1 MLGYIRQKIWIQN
14 SRIHHPKFRNPF
26 YHSGSTKSRSSE
38 WSRILWSLAKTGLV
52 PLRRNNVEPLR
63 TTGLDEDEEQDNDT
77 IEYIEKFE
85 NNRTELN
92 LGGIAQARRPN
103 QKNSS
108 VASGK
113 KEKGKPSRNR
123 KPTHRDQNDDDEVQ
137 IIKKKQSM
145 GLPWF
150 FNLAGQPGK
159 VF

>member
-1 MLGYIRQKIWIQN
+1 M
-14 SRIHHPKFRNPF
+14 
-26 YHSGSTKSRSSE
+26 
-38 WSRILWSLAKTGLV
+38 
-52 PLRRNNVEPLR
+52 RRNNIEPLR
-63 TTGLDEDEEQDNDT
+63 TTGFDVDEDEEQDKDT

-85 NNRTELN
+85 NDNRTELN
-92 LGGIAQARRPN
+92 LGGIAQARRPS

-108 VASGK
+108 VANEK
-113 KEKGKPSRNR
+113 KEKKKPSRNR

-137 IIKKKQSM
+137 IIKKKQSL